1 MVCVIFWSSFG
12 NYVNTQIVPLIQKG
26 TDVFEDFLEL
36 DGLFLI
42 AYSINLK
49 KKRILLVKL
58 LFNLFFVGENWSE
71 NFWLSQIR
79 CGVSGK
85 KKIIKLKSQ
94 TIQTEHQKKISHA
107 SIFYYEHLR
116 RLA

>member
-12 NYVNTQIVPLIQKG
+12 NYVNTQIAPLIQKG

-49 KKRILLVKL
+49 KKKNII
-58 LFNLFFVGENWSE
+58 
-71 NFWLSQIR
+71 SQI
-79 CGVSGK
+79 
-85 KKIIKLKSQ
+85 II
-94 TIQTEHQKKISHA
+94 
-107 SIFYYEHLR
+107 
-116 RLA
+116 